1 MALKVLVLSLAEFMG
16 RNETILSMKVGSCIN
31 WIYFLFMTVADARV
45 IPTIRFCCSIQSYV
59 VKASKLDT

>member
-1 MALKVLVLSLAEFMG
+1 VAEFMG
-16 RNETILSMKVGSCIN
+16 RNETIPSMKVGSFLN

-45 IPTIRFCCSIQSYV
+45 IPTILFCCSIQSYV